1 MDVLKKELVKQFLK
15 ETKYLISKGNY
26 EIVNRDKTFRTMA
39 LLGIDFETIKE
50 IILSLTPKDYFNG
63 PDEDRDRPEEFIWE
77 FGKIFDSREIY
88 IKLKIEDT
96 GDKELGKCLSFHVA
110 EREIK
115 YPFKVN

>member
-15 ETKYLISKGNY
+15 ETKSLISKGNY

-39 LLGIDFETIKE
+39 LLGVNFDTIKE

-63 PDEDRDRPEEFIWE
+63 PEEDRDIPGEFIWE
-77 FGKIFDSREIY
+77 FGKLFDNREIY
-88 IKLKIEDT
+88 IKLKIEDA

-115 YPFKVN
+115 YPFKN

>member
-15 ETKYLISKGNY
+15 ETKSLISKGNY

-39 LLGIDFETIKE
+39 LLGVNFDTIKE

-63 PDEDRDRPEEFIWE
+63 PEEDRDIPEEFIWE
-77 FGKIFDSREIY
+77 FGKLFDNREIY
-88 IKLKIEDT
+88 IKLKIEDA

-115 YPFKVN
+115 YPFKS